1 MASRDETT
9 CVEGTE
15 LEFVD
20 QSDRSFEGQT
30 VAGYRLEEVVGRGG
44 FGRVYRA
51 LDQHGKVW
59 AAKELLMT
67 AEAADD
73 TAQSRVRETLERE
86 QKILSWLSHEGIV
99 TRKEALIEHD
109 RIFLILE
116 YLEGANLR
124 DRLAE
129 SELSMPQ
136 GAVLE
141 LGLQLADVLGY
152 LHAQKPYPIVFSDLK
167 PANLMLTADGRVK
180 LIDFGIARLATP
192 RQQGLPAMGTPGYAA
207 PEQYQGDFDVRADIY
222 ALGVVMHN
230 LLSRQEPR
238 LLKLPLP
245 RVGAYATAVDRDLE
259 AIITRA
265 TRVDPE
271 ERFSSVRLMGRSL
284 EELLEKWGRSR
295 ADLRGELV
303 AWSGLKD
310 TRSRLASAIDQSVH
324 EVNRNRADRARPLLP
339 DPKVVRR
346 WQWGLALGGALALLA
361 YIASQ
366 L

>member
-1 MASRDETT
+1 MSSQDETT

-30 VAGYRLEEVVGRGG
+30 VAGYRLEQVVGRGG

-51 LDQHGKVW
+51 GDQHGKVW

-67 AEAADD
+67 SDEADG
-73 TAQSRVRETLERE
+73 TAQSRVRQTLERE

-99 TRKEALIEHD
+99 TRKEALFEHD
-109 RIFLILE
+109 RIFLIME

-141 LGLQLADVLGY
+141 LGLQLAEVLGY

-167 PANLMLTADGRVK
+167 PANLMLTAEGKVK

-192 RQQGLPAMGTPGYAA
+192 REEGLPAMGTPGYAA
-207 PEQYQGDFDVRADIY
+207 PEQYGGDFDVRADIY

-230 LLSRQEPR
+230 LLTRQEPR

-259 AIITRA
+259 AVISRA
-265 TRVDPE
+265 TQVDPE
-271 ERFSSVRLMGRSL
+271 QRFSSVRLMARAL
-284 EELLEKWGRSR
+284 EDVLEKWRRNR
-295 ADLRGELV
+295 AELRGELV
-303 AWSGLKD
+303 AWSGLEAS
-310 TRSRLASAIDQSVH
+310 RARLASAIDESVN
-324 EVNRNRADRARPLLP
+324 EVNRNRADRAKPLLP

-361 YIASQ
+361 YVMSQ